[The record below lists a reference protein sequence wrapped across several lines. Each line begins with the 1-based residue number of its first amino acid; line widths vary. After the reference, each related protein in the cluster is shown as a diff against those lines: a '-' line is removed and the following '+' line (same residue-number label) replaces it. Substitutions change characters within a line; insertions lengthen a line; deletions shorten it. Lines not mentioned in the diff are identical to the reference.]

1 MLQAGFSSIKIW
13 WKNEKQITKPLT
25 KKLSKLQIDSEESA
39 GEEEEDSEEEESEE
53 EKDELSGDEM
63 EEYQEVERI
72 KQTKRWKACIIG
84 LL

>member
-53 EKDELSGDEM
+53 EKG
-63 EEYQEVERI
+63 
-72 KQTKRWKACIIG
+72 
-84 LL
+84 